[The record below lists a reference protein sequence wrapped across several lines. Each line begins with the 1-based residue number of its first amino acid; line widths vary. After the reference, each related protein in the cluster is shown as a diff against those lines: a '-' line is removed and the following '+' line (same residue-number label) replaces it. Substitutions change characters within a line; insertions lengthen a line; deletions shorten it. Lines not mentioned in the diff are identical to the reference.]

1 LAETQAAS
9 ERQIAQRADFGIIR
23 YANLWEDADVL
34 VAALEPAA
42 GKRFLSIASAG
53 DNALALAAEGAEVV
67 AADLSAAQLACV
79 ELRLAAIKRL
89 DYEDV
94 LAFFG
99 VVTPEPHNGQP
110 KGGEPKRD
118 DRRAT
123 TYRQLRSELSAG
135 ARDFWDAHEGEIAGG
150 FIHSGKFESYFRLFR
165 RRVLPLV
172 HGRRRIDELL
182 SEKSL
187 EARRAF
193 YERVW
198 NNRRW
203 RWMFRIFFSRTVMGR
218 KGRDPEFFRY
228 VEGSVSDRI
237 LERTRYALTEL
248 PTHTNPYL
256 RYILTGNYDPAC
268 ALPRYL
274 RPENFAKVREGAG
287 RVTLYHGP
295 IDAAAGELAGPGWDG
310 FNLSDIFE
318 YLGPGLSR
326 DVYGKLLA
334 HSRPG
339 ARFTY
344 WNMLVPRRRPEEFA
358 ARVRSLDTLAA
369 EQFARDTAFF
379 YSALVVEEVV

>member
-1 LAETQAAS
+1 LTDTPAKS

-34 VAALEPAA
+34 CAALAPAP
-42 GKRFLSIASAG
+42 GKRMLSIASAG
-53 DNALALAAEGAEVV
+53 DNALALAAAGAEVV
-67 AADLSAAQLACV
+67 AADLSPAQLACV
-79 ELRLAAIKRL
+79 ELRLAALRKL
-89 DYEDV
+89 DYDDV

-99 VVTPEPHNGQP
+99 VTPPQQNS
-110 KGGEPKRD
+110 GEPRPD
-118 DRRAT
+118 PRRMAK
-123 TYRQLRSELSAG
+123 YRQLRNELSAA
-135 ARDFWDAHEGEIAGG
+135 ARDFWDAHEPEIVGG
-150 FIHSGKFESYFRLFR
+150 FIHAGKFESYFRLFR

-172 HGRRRIDELL
+172 HRRRTIDELL
-182 SEKSL
+182 AEKSL
-187 EARRAF
+187 AAQREY
-193 YERVW
+193 YEQRW

-274 RPENFAKVREGAG
+274 RPENFAAVREGAR
-287 RVTLYHGP
+287 RVTVYHGP
-295 IDAAAGELAGPGWDG
+295 IDAAAGELGGAGWDG

-326 DVYGKLLA
+326 DVYRKLLEHA
-334 HSRPG
+334 RPG
-339 ARFTY
+339 ARFAY
-344 WNMLVPRRRPEEFA
+344 WNMLVPRRRPDEFA
-358 ARVRSLDTLAA
+358 ERVRSLDALAA
-369 EQFARDTAFF
+369 EQFNRDLAFF
-379 YSALVVEEVV
+379 YSALVVEEVL

>member
-1 LAETQAAS
+1 LTDTPATR

-34 VAALEPAA
+34 CAALAPAP
-42 GKRFLSIASAG
+42 GKRMLSIASAG
-53 DNALALAAEGAEVV
+53 DNALALAAAGAEVV
-67 AADLSAAQLACV
+67 AADLSPAQLACV
-79 ELRLAAIKRL
+79 ELRLAALGRL
-89 DYEDV
+89 DYDDV
-94 LAFFG
+94 LRFFG
-99 VVTPEPHNGQP
+99 VAA
-110 KGGEPKRD
+110 GEPRPD
-118 DRRAT
+118 QRRTA
-123 TYRQLRSELSAG
+123 TYRQLRSELSPA
-135 ARDFWDAHEGEIAGG
+135 ARDFWDAHEPEIVGG
-150 FIHSGKFESYFRLFR
+150 FIHAGKFESYFRLFR

-172 HGRRRIDELL
+172 HRRRTIEELL
-182 SEKSL
+182 AEKSL
-187 EARRAF
+187 AAQHEF
-193 YERVW
+193 YERRW

-237 LERTRYALTEL
+237 LARTRYALTEL
-248 PTHTNPYL
+248 PTSTNPYL

-274 RPENFAKVREGAG
+274 RPENFDKVREGAG
-287 RVTLYHGP
+287 RVRVYHGP
-295 IDAAAGELAGPGWDG
+295 IDAAAGDLAGAGWDG

-334 HSRPG
+334 HARPG
-339 ARFTY
+339 ARLAY

-358 ARVRSLDTLAA
+358 DRVRSLDALAA
-369 EQFARDTAFF
+369 EQFARDLAFF